1 MELNRSREDYLK
13 TILIIEQEK
22 GSVRSSEVAKRLNV
36 TRASVST
43 AVHMMKEDGF
53 LAMDEHRMLCLTDLG
68 RETAERVYERHRV
81 IRDVLILL
89 GVEPAFAEEDACR
102 IEHDVSGQTFERLR
116 ELLEECMALDYSL
129 KGNRNE
135 TE

>member
-13 TILIIEQEK
+13 TILMLELEK
-22 GSVRSSEVAKRLNV
+22 GTVRSMDVAKRLNV
-36 TRASVST
+36 TRASVSN
-43 AVHMMKEDGF
+43 AVRTMKEDGF

-68 RETAERVYERHRV
+68 RETAEQIYERHRV

-89 GVEPAFAEEDACR
+89 GVEPEFAEEDACR
-102 IEHDVSGQTFERLR
+102 IEHDVSGQTFDRLR
-116 ELLEECMALDYSL
+116 ELLEECMALDCSL
-129 KGNRNE
+129 KGNINE